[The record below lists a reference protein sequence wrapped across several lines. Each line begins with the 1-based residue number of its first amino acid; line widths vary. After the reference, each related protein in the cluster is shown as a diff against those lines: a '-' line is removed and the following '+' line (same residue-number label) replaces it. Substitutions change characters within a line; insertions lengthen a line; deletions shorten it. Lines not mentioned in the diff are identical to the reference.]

1 MKISKNLALSESGF
15 AFNGSTGD
23 SFILNETASFILQK
37 IKEGLSEQEI
47 LNLLLNEYEV
57 NPMQAEKDL
66 HDFITQLKIF
76 NLLED

>member
-1 MKISKNLALSESGF
+1 MKITKNLALSETGF

-23 SFILNETASFILQK
+23 SFILNETATFILQK
-37 IKEGLSEQEI
+37 IKDGLSEQEI
-47 LNLLLNEYEV
+47 LNLLLNEYDV
-57 NPMQAEKDL
+57 NSTQAEKDL

>member
-1 MKISKNLALSESGF
+1 MKVNKNLALSESGF

-23 SFILNETASFILQK
+23 SFLLNEPATYILQK
-37 IKEGLSEQEI
+37 IKEGLSEKEI

-57 NPMQAEKDL
+57 TPIQAEKDL

>member
-1 MKISKNLALSESGF
+1 MKITKNLALSETGF

-47 LNLLLNEYEV
+47 LNLLLNNYEV
-57 NPMQAEKDL
+57 NPIQAEKDL